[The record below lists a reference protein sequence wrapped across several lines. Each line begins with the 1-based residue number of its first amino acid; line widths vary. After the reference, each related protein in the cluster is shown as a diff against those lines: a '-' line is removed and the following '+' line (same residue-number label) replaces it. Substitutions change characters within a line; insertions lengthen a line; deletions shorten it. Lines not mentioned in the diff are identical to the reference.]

1 MQVET
6 LEQAVQEIE
15 RLEKLCEKLNSELQG
30 RKTNPSK
37 AVQNPRI
44 FWSFIGAELCRGIYY
59 ANNYGR
65 GGGKAKGRKTG

>member
-44 FWSFIGAELCRGIYY
+44 FWSFIGAELCRGMQNTIE
-59 ANNYGR
+59 
-65 GGGKAKGRKTG
+65 GGGLNCRWGKK